1 MLHRNVWDAA
11 KAELEEK
18 FIALSEYIRKERTET
33 NNLSFHHRKP
43 EKEEQFRANAT
54 RRK

>member
-1 MLHRNVWDAA
+1 MWDAA

-18 FIALSEYIRKERTET
+18 CTALSEYIRKEEKPET
-33 NNLSFHHRKP
+33 NNLSFHLRKP
-43 EKEEQFRANAT
+43 EKEEQFRAQDT

>member
-1 MLHRNVWDAA
+1 MWDAA

-18 FIALSEYIRKERTET
+18 FIALSESIRKEEKPET
-33 NNLSFHHRKP
+33 NNLNFHLRKP
-43 EKEEQFRANAT
+43 EKEEQFRAKAT